1 MRFDTFMSFYKN
13 LLMNLPEVSSPA
25 KKGTLKDRLLWT
37 FGMLVLF
44 LFLAS
49 IPLYGVSGEQADYFK
64 TLELLLGAKIGTL
77 LTLGIGPIV
86 TSSIVLQLLK
96 GAGILNF
103 DMQSEEGKFLYSG
116 TQKLLTFIF
125 VIVQSIV
132 YVMFGAVANDPS
144 IANSFTFVVVQLALG
159 GFLVVY
165 MDEVVKKWGFGSG
178 VSLFIAAGIGG
189 AVFVQLFSPF
199 NAVGDISIMDADSPP
214 VGKIWQFFI
223 YIVAGN
229 FAALGTD
236 VLAPI
241 LVTVGLLFLIVF
253 FQAVNVEIP
262 LSFGRV
268 KGQGF
273 RWPLNFFYAGVMPV
287 ILISALSA
295 NFQLW
300 ARLLQSA
307 AEKADASAFT
317 KFISENILGQYQ
329 GDVAVSGLVHWIS
342 PVRIFENLGSFFTA
356 DVLLNI
362 LTYTLFLVIGT
373 TLFAYF
379 WVQTAGMDSR
389 SQAQSILRSG
399 LQIPGFRKDAR
410 IIERVLDRYIVP
422 LTLMGGIGIGLLT
435 SFADLFSALTSGTG
449 ILLLVM
455 IIYQFYQ
462 QLARE
467 SMEDFSLL
475 RKLMRK

>member
-1 MRFDTFMSFYKN
+1 MSIYKN
-13 LLMNLPEVSSPA
+13 LLMNLPEVRNPI
-25 KKGTLKDRLLWT
+25 KKGTLKDRLIWT

-96 GAGILNF
+96 GAGMLKF
-103 DMQSEEGKFLYSG
+103 DMQTEEGKFLYGG
-116 TQKLLTFIF
+116 THKLLTFAF

-132 YVMFGAVANDPS
+132 YVMFGAVANDPAV
-144 IANSFTFVVVQLALG
+144 ANSYTLLVIQLALG
-159 GFLVVY
+159 GILVVY

-178 VSLFIAAGIGG
+178 VSIFIAAGIGG

-199 NAVGDISIMDADSPP
+199 NAVGDVSFTDADSPP
-214 VGKIWQFFI
+214 VGKFWQMFI
-223 YIVAGN
+223 FLQAGN
-229 FAALGTD
+229 FLSLGTE

-273 RWPLNFFYAGVMPV
+273 RWPLNFFYAGVIPV

-295 NFQLW
+295 NLQLW

-307 AEKADASAFT
+307 AENAGSSGFT
-317 KFISENILGQYQ
+317 RFLSEHVLGQYS
-329 GDVAVSGLVHWIS
+329 GETAISGLVHWIS
-342 PVRIFENLGSFFTA
+342 PVRIIDNLGSVFTF
-356 DVLLNI
+356 DVLFNVI
-362 LTYTLFLVIGT
+362 TYTIFLVIGS

-399 LQIPGFRKDAR
+399 LQIPGFRKDVR
-410 IIERVLDRYIVP
+410 IIEKVLDRYIVP
-422 LTLMGGIGIGLLT
+422 LTFLGGIGIGLLA

-462 QLARE
+462 QLAKE

-475 RKLMRK
+475 RKFMRR

>member
-1 MRFDTFMSFYKN
+1 MSLYKN
-13 LLMNLPEVSSPA
+13 LLMSLPEVRSPT
-25 KKGTLKDRLLWT
+25 KKGTLKDRLTWT

-116 TQKLLTFIF
+116 THKLLTFVFI
-125 VIVQSIV
+125 IVQAFV
-132 YVMFGAVANDPS
+132 YVMFNAVGNDPS
-144 IANSFTFVVVQLALG
+144 IAFSFEYLVLQLALG
-159 GFLVVY
+159 GFIVFY

-199 NAVGDISIMDADSPP
+199 TSVGDISITDSDNPP
-214 VGKIWQFFI
+214 VGKFWQFFI
-223 YIVAGN
+223 YISSGQID
-229 FAALGTD
+229 ALITT
-236 VLAPI
+236 VLVPI

-268 KGQGF
+268 RGQGF
-273 RWPLNFFYAGVMPV
+273 RWPLNFFYAGVIPV

-300 ARLLQSA
+300 ARLLQGA
-307 AEKADASAFT
+307 AENADSSAFVR
-317 KFISENILGQYQ
+317 FLSENVLGQFEGQ
-329 GDVAVSGLVHWIS
+329 TAVSGLVNWIS
-342 PVRIFENLGSFFTA
+342 PVNLLNNLGNLSFEFIA
-356 DVLLNI
+356 HMF
-362 LTYTLFLVIGT
+362 TYTIFLVIGS

-379 WVQTAGMDSR
+379 WMQTAGMDSR

-410 IIERVLDRYIVP
+410 IIEKVLDRYIVP
-422 LTLMGGIGIGLLT
+422 LTLMGGIGIGLLA

-467 SMEDFSLL
+467 SMEDFSIL